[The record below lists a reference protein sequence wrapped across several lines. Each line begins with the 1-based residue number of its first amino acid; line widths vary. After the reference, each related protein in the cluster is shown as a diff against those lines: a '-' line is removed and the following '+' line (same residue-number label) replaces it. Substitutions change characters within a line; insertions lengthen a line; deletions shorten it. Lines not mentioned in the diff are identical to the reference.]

1 MPDALHGDTVS
12 ASLCVYVFVL
22 LCKCCMQV
30 CLYISVNIFVEC
42 ILIHALYH
50 ICIVSCV
57 HFYLCLQDESHRARC
72 DHEKAAGGGLEDETK
87 IPAGDGEKLSRTS
100 GGARE
105 EGTHS
110 TS

>member
-1 MPDALHGDTVS
+1 M
-12 ASLCVYVFVL
+12 
-22 LCKCCMQV
+22 
-30 CLYISVNIFVEC
+30 LYTIFVSFHVFTF
-42 ILIHALYH
+42 I
-50 ICIVSCV
+50 
-57 HFYLCLQDESHRARC
+57 CLQDDSHRARC

-87 IPAGDGEKLSRTS
+87 IPAGDGKKLSRTS